1 MRISDWSSDGCS
13 SDLWPCTRRRA
24 MPWSTCAAS
33 SRPTWRSGSKPTT
46 AELLV
51 QLVLHGI
58 DHVADLVLDLA
69 GRLVDLA
76 LVLEVLVVGEVACG
90 FLHPALHVIHVAH
103 VALLIGDLCCLPDA
117 WSGDRKSTRLN
128 SSH

>member
-1 MRISDWSSDGCS
+1 
-13 SDLWPCTRRRA
+13 

-117 WSGDRKSTRLN
+117 WSGEPSGAETFDTPTAGRSEEHTSELQSLMRL
-128 SSH
+128 

>member
-1 MRISDWSSDGCS
+1 
-13 SDLWPCTRRRA
+13 

-117 WSGDRKSTRLN
+117 WSVEPSGAETFDTIGRASCRDSVCKYL
-128 SSH
+128 

>member
-1 MRISDWSSDGCS
+1 
-13 SDLWPCTRRRA
+13 

-33 SRPTWRSGSKPTT
+33 GRPTWRSGSKPTT

-90 FLHPALHVIHVAH
+90 FLHPALPVIHVAH
-103 VALLIGDLCCLPDA
+103 VSPLLGDLCCLTVA
-117 WSGDRKSTRLN
+117 WSGAPSEAETFDPPTPGPLVPADR
-128 SSH
+128 

>member
-1 MRISDWSSDGCS
+1 
-13 SDLWPCTRRRA
+13 

-76 LVLEVLVVGEVACG
+76 LFREVLVVGEVACG
-90 FLHPALHVIHVAH
+90 FLHPALQVIHVAH
-103 VALLIGDLCCLPDA
+103 VPLLIGYLSCLPDPWCA
-117 WSGDRKSTRLN
+117 EPSRADAF
-128 SSH
+128 